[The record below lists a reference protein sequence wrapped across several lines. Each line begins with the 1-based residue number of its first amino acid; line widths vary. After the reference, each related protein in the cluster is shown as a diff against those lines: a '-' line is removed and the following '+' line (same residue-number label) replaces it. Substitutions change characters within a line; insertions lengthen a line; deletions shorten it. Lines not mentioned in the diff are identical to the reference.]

1 MIYLPH
7 IAHEQTPSD
16 VERPYLPLLVVRPA
30 DVHRFP
36 IRSYGI
42 ALLPD
47 TSFSMMSALDTLI
60 QGDHPFL
67 VLLDTPD
74 KYDGDLFEYI
84 TLCLFSPNYIRIG
97 DAPVIGFQ
105 SSSPAAL
112 IARLQQQGWPDI
124 VQWNIPFI
132 RRLTQ
137 RHEIPDITD
146 GLLTGTSVSKY
157 IFIHG
162 KDLDDTLTLEQ
173 ALHRHCSDI
182 LNDNPSLRTLVL
194 QKQKMQ
200 ERLDALE
207 KDNRTLRER
216 LHNTETTVGIIR
228 NKYKDDYD
236 ILFNWYQKEYEAL
249 PLWYK
254 RVGHVIKVLTG
265 KRSAKSLFRSI
276 QRRLHRWK
284 AKGRRPSGPSPSANP
299 KKTTP

>member
-7 IAHEQTPSD
+7 IAHEQTHPD

-47 TSFSMMSALDTLI
+47 TSASIKPALDTLI
-60 QGDHPFL
+60 QGDRPFL
-67 VLLDTPD
+67 VILDAPD

-97 DAPVIGFQ
+97 EAPVIAFH
-105 SSSPAAL
+105 SSPPAAL
-112 IARLQQQGWPDI
+112 ITRLQQQGWSDI
-124 VQWNIPFI
+124 VEWNVPFI

-137 RHEIPDITD
+137 RHEIPDMTD
-146 GLLTGTSVSKY
+146 SLLTGTSLSKY

-162 KDLDDTLTLEQ
+162 KDLDDTLNLEQ
-173 ALHRHCSDI
+173 SLHRYCSDM
-182 LNDNPSLRTLVL
+182 LNDNPPLRTLVL

-200 ERLDALE
+200 ERLDILE
-207 KDNRTLRER
+207 KESRTLRER

-236 ILFNWYQKEYEAL
+236 ILFSWYQKEYEVL

-254 RVGHVIKVLTG
+254 RVGHLIKVLTG
-265 KRSAKSLFRSI
+265 KRSAKSLFHSI
-276 QRRLHRWK
+276 HRRIHRW
-284 AKGRRPSGPSPSANP
+284 RIIRP